1 MNEVIVERKRNLPI
15 GFINFEDETND
26 KMIFQKKLYNYI
38 WASLIKKE
46 ILNIKKNINFE
57 IIFG

>member
-46 ILNIKKNINFE
+46 ILNINFE

>member
-1 MNEVIVERKRNLPI
+1 
-15 GFINFEDETND
+15 
-26 KMIFQKKLYNYI
+26 MIFQKKLYNYI
-38 WASLIKKE
+38 WASLIKIE